1 MKVKDLIEMLEDFD
15 GDMEVVT
22 TYDYGDIAHTRAV
35 NFPENVS
42 SGKIEDS
49 GYSKSGYA
57 LSDDDEEDDGED
69 MKDKYVIIGNI

>member
-22 TYDYGDIAHTRAV
+22 TYDYGDIVHTRAV
-35 NFPENVS
+35 NFPKHVS
-42 SGKIEDS
+42 SGKIEES

-57 LSDDDEEDDGED
+57 ISEEDDDSETD
-69 MKDKYVIIGNI
+69 MKGKYVIIGNI